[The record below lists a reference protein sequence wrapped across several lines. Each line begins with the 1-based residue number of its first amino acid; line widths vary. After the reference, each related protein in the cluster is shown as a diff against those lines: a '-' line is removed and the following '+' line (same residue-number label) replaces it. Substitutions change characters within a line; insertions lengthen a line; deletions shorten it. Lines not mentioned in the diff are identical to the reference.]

1 MYMQI
6 DKAPSLG
13 SGYPLK
19 RPGAKESAQSLR
31 VLAYEKFRQQI
42 LEGRLHAGQFVSQRE
57 LTELLEMPLGAIREM
72 IPRLEAVRLI
82 HTVPKRGLQI
92 ARVDLRLIRNAFQ
105 VRSLIE
111 REAILHFA
119 RVVSDAELDELA
131 HAHREILARAESG
144 QPDPAL
150 DNDAETVDWGLH
162 DRMVDAMD
170 NDILSEI
177 YRVNSLHVRLIRL
190 DSKLVRPMRVIPGM
204 VEHLRFLGALQDH
217 DSDKAVEMLLHHID
231 SSRQRIL
238 HRATASAPLPDGGAH
253 METH

>member
-1 MYMQI
+1 MLI
-6 DKAPSLG
+6 EKRVRTHNPTTSRRSAAKAEG
-13 SGYPLK
+13 
-19 RPGAKESAQSLR
+19 QSLR

-42 LEGRLHAGQFVSQRE
+42 LDGRLHAGQFVSQRE

-82 HTVPKRGLQI
+82 HTVPKRGLQV

-105 VRSLIE
+105 VRALIE
-111 REAILHFA
+111 REAIQHFA
-119 RVVSDAELDELA
+119 GVASDAELDELA
-131 HAHREILARAESG
+131 QQHRDILTRAESG
-144 QPDPAL
+144 NPDPAL

-190 DSKLVRPMRVIPGM
+190 DSQLVRPMRVIPGM
-204 VEHLRFLGALQDH
+204 VEHLRFIKALQEH
-217 DSDKAVEMLLHHID
+217 DGERAVEMLLSHID

-238 HRATASAPLPDGGAH
+238 HRATTSASSPDGSAST
-253 METH
+253 ETH